1 MFDRI
6 SMALA
11 LLAMP
16 AMPDSRLFREI
27 RSKDAVT
34 LVLPNSECD
43 AKVVSRSLDQ
53 LTLRLKKKTA
63 GCGEREALVTLSR
76 FSVSDVLHNGRR
88 MVHDPGQ
95 SRAAF
100 CGMAAMTLVGAPGAL
115 AIGETTG
122 SGPVALLV
130 LFGSAVGGAVLCRD
144 RGTRYTVF
152 ADEIVPVKPL

>member
-16 AMPDSRLFREI
+16 AVADSMLLREI
-27 RSKDAVT
+27 RPRDTVT
-34 LVLPNSECD
+34 LVLQNGECD
-43 AKVVSRSLDQ
+43 AKVVGRSLDQ
-53 LTLRLKKKTA
+53 LTLRLKKNTA

-76 FSVSDVLHNGRR
+76 FSVSDVVDNRSR
-88 MVHDPGQ
+88 IVHKPGQ

-100 CGMAAMTLVGAPGAL
+100 CGIAALTLVGAPGAL
-115 AIGETTG
+115 AVAETTG
-122 SGPVALLV
+122 SGSVAVLV
-130 LFGSAVGGAVLCRD
+130 LFGSAVGGAVLCRE

-152 ADEIVPVKPL
+152 SDQIIPAQHP